1 MSSDAWLIG
10 SQQVQDWKS
19 LVRKLCDRGNPL
31 SNYLCAR
38 FSRHTQ
44 ELLAAHDPSSPPLLE
59 LQNAITDDLN
69 LLLQGESI
77 YDPER
82 FTGITLTQTSRE
94 WIERGPSGEER
105 AHLNRLLLAEAYGW
119 EITTGLKTGSL
130 EWHKFQIEKY
140 ETERPYYEAY
150 AAALQQILEAAKKLY
165 APLGI
170 VEARPK
176 TLSSFAAK
184 ALDRVYKYDR
194 PAHQI
199 TDLCGARVIVDT
211 QEEVKAICRFVR
223 EHFRIDEANSPD
235 IRARL
240 KTAEF
245 GYLSEHLVVQVK
257 EPEVLGIPLPP
268 EIGDR
273 KAEIQVRTLLQHAW
287 SNIGHDRVYKSSFK
301 VPEQLKRDLHRV
313 AAVLEE
319 ADQAFG
325 EAVAKLDAFLQNYGA
340 YLESDKRVHEIK
352 ALRTILANEKDDTRK
367 PRLALQIARLL
378 KASWNWPEMVAELE
392 PFIRTAGREQP
403 ELLMEHG
410 HALCRDNRDLRNPE
424 ENARYETGLRE
435 LKQAAAQGKGKTQVQ
450 ARAYLGWAYGNQRE
464 QEGLAREQ
472 FRKALEAAP
481 SNPYVLASFLEYESY
496 CRRNRELAREMFP
509 LLQQAIDTCRKHA
522 DAEIELPWAFFAIGR
537 FYLLLGR
544 HYDSLAAYAKAIH
557 LCSSGKASAQEEML
571 EEERRFLRR
580 INVGAVSWPVED
592 VWIDTLLKLG
602 EWICFHREGLPPEAQ
617 ASRIRTVR
625 FEEPVVIVAG
635 GTDPGVEVEMQ
646 QYGDCLLAAFE
657 GFQQGT
663 IISGGTTAGIPG
675 LVGGL
680 AQHFSSTGSRVRVIG
695 YLPKYIPTEAP
706 EDTRYHEH
714 IRLPNGTDFTP
725 QEPLQSWID
734 LIAAGVK
741 PQNVKVLGINGGKI
755 AAFEYR
761 LALALGATVG
771 VIESSGRAV
780 ADLLPD
786 ADWWNAS
793 KLFWLPAD
801 PSSAKAFVC
810 PGEITL
816 KEEQLVCL
824 GQEIHKKFLAEN
836 RWKVELSSPM
846 MPWESLR
853 PDYRESNLQQAACM
867 EEILRRSGFGI
878 QPYSGAPLPEEY
890 ESRVNEMAEAEH
902 GRWNVERLQKGWK
915 YGPVKDT
922 EKKISPF
929 LVAWKDLPDEVRDW
943 DREAVRAWPDILK
956 EAGLEIYKLPENE

>member
-1 MSSDAWLIG
+1 MAFDACLIG

-19 LVRKLCDRGNPL
+19 LIRKLRDRGNPL
-31 SNYLCAR
+31 SSYL
-38 FSRHTQ
+38 FSRVSHHTQ
-44 ELLAAHDPSSPPLLE
+44 KLLAAHDPSSHPLLE
-59 LQNAITDDLN
+59 LQNAITNDLN
-69 LLLQGESI
+69 LIIQGESI

-82 FTGITLTQTSRE
+82 FAGITLTQTSQELIGRN
-94 WIERGPSGEER
+94 PTGEER
-105 AHLNRLLLAEAYGW
+105 ARLNRFLLAEAYGW

-150 AAALQQILEAAKKLY
+150 AAALQQLLEAAKKLY
-165 APLGI
+165 APRGI

-184 ALDRVYKYDR
+184 ALNRIYKYNR
-194 PAHQI
+194 PAYQI

-211 QEEVKAICRFVR
+211 QEEVNAICRFVR
-223 EHFRIDEANSPD
+223 KHFRIDEANSPD

-257 EPEVLGIPLPP
+257 EPEVLGIALPP
-268 EIGDR
+268 KIGDR

-287 SNIGHDRVYKSSFK
+287 SNIGHDRIYKSSFK

-313 AAVLEE
+313 AAMLEE
-319 ADQAFG
+319 SDKAFG
-325 EAVAKLDAFLQNYGA
+325 EVVAKLDAFMLNYGA
-340 YLESDKRVHEIK
+340 YMEGDKRDKEIE
-352 ALRTILANEKDDTRK
+352 ALRTILANEKDAARQ
-367 PRLALQIARLL
+367 PQLALRIARIL
-378 KASWNWPEMVAELE
+378 KASWNWPDIVKELE
-392 PFIRTAGREQP
+392 PFIADESREKP

-410 HALCRDNRDLRNPE
+410 HALCRINRELRSPE
-424 ENARYETGLRE
+424 ERAQYPIGHRE
-435 LKQAAAQGKGKTQVQ
+435 LEQAAAEGKGKTRVQ
-450 ARAYLGWAYGNQRE
+450 ALAYLGWSYGNQRD
-464 QEGLAREQ
+464 QEGPAREQ
-472 FRKALEAAP
+472 FRMALEADP
-481 SNPYVLASFLEYESY
+481 SNPYVLASYLEYEIY
-496 CRRNRELAREMFP
+496 GRRNREPARQMFP

-544 HYDSLAAYAKAIH
+544 YHDSLAAYAKAIH
-557 LCSSGKASAQEEML
+557 LCSSGKASVHEDML

-580 INVGAVSWPVED
+580 INVAAVLWPVED

-602 EWICFHREGLPPEAQ
+602 EWVCFPQNGIPPEAEI
-617 ASRIRTVR
+617 SRARTER

-635 GTDPGVEVEMQ
+635 GTDPGVEAEMR
-646 QYGDCLLAAFE
+646 QYQDCLLAAFE

-680 AQHFSSTGSRVRVIG
+680 AEHFSSTGSRVRVIG

-706 EDTRYHEH
+706 EDTRYHER

-741 PQNVKVLGINGGKI
+741 PQDVKVLGINGGKI

-793 KLFWLPAD
+793 KLFWLPGD
-801 PSSAKAFVC
+801 PSSAKAFIC
-810 PGEITL
+810 PGETAL
-816 KEEQLVCL
+816 SKEQLESL

-836 RWKVELSSPM
+836 RWKAETSSPM
-846 MPWESLR
+846 IPWHLLR
-853 PDYRESNLQQAACM
+853 SDFIKSNLLQAACM

-878 QPYSGAPLPEEY
+878 RPDIRTPLPEDY

-902 GRWNVERLQKGWK
+902 GRWNVERLERGWK
-915 YGPVKDT
+915 YGPQKDS

-929 LVAWKDLPDEVRDW
+929 LVAWKDLPDEVREW
-943 DREAVRAWPDILK
+943 DRKAVRAWPDILK
-956 EAGLEIYKLPENE
+956 EAGLEIYKLPKNE